1 MMTKSEKIEF
11 WKDKDNRQV
20 DPLLFSSRAE
30 DLAKKFSHEHEN
42 TRSKPNKRTQMRK
55 FFDEITSLNMAAKSG
70 RQDFQNIL
78 PLVHMLTA
86 KAAYANGRELVSDS
100 FLAFIKE
107 SVEQVDDERDLDIF
121 ATFFE
126 AFIGFYRLHGPKS

>member
-1 MMTKSEKIEF
+1 MTKSEKIEF

-42 TRSKPNKRTQMRK
+42 TRNKPNKRTQMRK

-70 RQDFQNIL
+70 RQDFQNVL

>member
-1 MMTKSEKIEF
+1 MEKPEKIEF
-11 WKDKDNRQV
+11 WKDKENRQV
-20 DPLLFSSRAE
+20 DPLLFSARAE
-30 DLAKKFSHEHEN
+30 NLAKKFADEHEKN
-42 TRSKPNKRTQMRK
+42 RNKPNKRTQVRK
-55 FFDEITSLNMAAKSG
+55 FFDEITSLNMTAKSG

-86 KAAYANGRELVSDS
+86 KAAYANGRELVSNT

-107 SVEQVDDERDLDIF
+107 SVDQVHDQRDLDIF

-126 AFIGFYRLHGPKS
+126 AFIGFYRLHGPRS

>member
-1 MMTKSEKIEF
+1 MTKPEKIEF
-11 WKDKDNRQV
+11 WKDKDNGQI

-30 DLAKKFSHEHEN
+30 DLARKFANEHE
-42 TRSKPNKRTQMRK
+42 TIRGKPNKRTQVRK

-70 RQDFQNIL
+70 RQDFQNVL

-86 KAAYANGRELVSDS
+86 KAAYANGRELVSDA
-100 FLAFIKE
+100 FLVFIRQ
-107 SVEQVDDERDLDIF
+107 SVEQVNDERDLDVF
-121 ATFFE
+121 ANLFE

>member
-1 MMTKSEKIEF
+1 MEKPGKVAF
-11 WKDKDNRQV
+11 WKDKENGQI
-20 DPLLFSSRAE
+20 DPLLFSSHAE
-30 DLAKKFSHEHEN
+30 GLARQFSNEHKN
-42 TRSKPNKRTQMRK
+42 TKGNPNKRTQVRK

-86 KAAYANGRELVSDS
+86 KAAYAHGRELVSET
-100 FLAFIKE
+100 FLAFIRE
-107 SVEQVDDERDLDIF
+107 SVEQVQDARDLDIF

-126 AFIGFYRLHGPKS
+126 AFIGFYRLHGPRN

>member
-1 MMTKSEKIEF
+1 MEKPEKIEF
-11 WKDKDNRQV
+11 WKDKENRQV
-20 DPLLFSSRAE
+20 DPLLFSARAE
-30 DLAKKFSHEHEN
+30 NLAKKFADEHEKN
-42 TRSKPNKRTQMRK
+42 RNKPNKRTQVRK
-55 FFDEITSLNMAAKSG
+55 FFDEITSLNMTAKSG

-86 KAAYANGRELVSDS
+86 KAAYANGRELVSNT

-107 SVEQVDDERDLDIF
+107 SGDQVHDQRDLDIF

-126 AFIGFYRLHGPKS
+126 AFIGFYRLHGPRS

>member
-42 TRSKPNKRTQMRK
+42 TRNKPNKRTQMRK

>member
-42 TRSKPNKRTQMRK
+42 TRNKPNKRTQMRK

-70 RQDFQNIL
+70 RQDFQNVL